1 VEIAQQAADKQ
12 GKSLRV
18 MFEDEARF
26 GRMNRPV
33 RCWAPKGC
41 RPITGKQLVREYTY
55 VFCAVSPKDGGTD
68 FLILPSLDQQTTG
81 LFLQEVAHR
90 YSDEFILM
98 IYDGASAHSDVN
110 MSTPEN
116 MIIAYLPPY
125 SPELNPVEHIWDD
138 MREKFFGN
146 IVFDTMQGVEDN
158 LVDACKFYE
167 ACPNITQPLTGFDW
181 IVNVL

>member
-1 VEIAQQAADKQ
+1 
-12 GKSLRV
+12 

-41 RPITGKQLVREYTY
+41 RPVAGKQLVREYTY
-55 VFCAVSPKDGGTD
+55 AFCAVSPKDGQAD
-68 FLILPSLDQQTTG
+68 FLILPTLSQETTA
-81 LFLQEVAHR
+81 LFLNEVAQRHP
-90 YSDEFILM
+90 DDLILM
-98 IYDGASAHSDVN
+98 IYDGASAHSDLN
-110 MSTPEN
+110 MPTPEN

-146 IVFDTMQGVEDN
+146 VVFENMQGVEDN
-158 LVDACKFYE
+158 LMDACRFYE
-167 ACPNITQPLTGFDW
+167 ASSDATKSMAAFDW
-181 IVNVL
+181 IINVL